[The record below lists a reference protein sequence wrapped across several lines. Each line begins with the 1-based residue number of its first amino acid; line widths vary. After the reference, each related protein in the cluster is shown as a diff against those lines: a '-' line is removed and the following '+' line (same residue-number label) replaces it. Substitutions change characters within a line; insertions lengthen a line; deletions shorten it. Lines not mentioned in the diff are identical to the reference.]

1 MSWKGVQKLR
11 VESETMTLYAVTDS
25 AWVGKQT
32 LMEQVKDALDG
43 GITFLQLR
51 EKELDHAA
59 FLEEAKEMAKLSRQY
74 GVPFVIN
81 DEVEIALESGA
92 GGVHVG
98 QDDMACRN
106 ARKLLGP
113 DKIIG
118 VSVHNVE
125 EALKAQD
132 EGADYLGLGAVKA
145 TPTKTDA
152 RVVDFE
158 EIKKVCDAVSIPVVA
173 IGGIKKDNLMELE
186 GSHVDGIAVVS
197 AIFGA
202 GDIMRETKE
211 LRKKAEEMKK
221 R

>member
-1 MSWKGVQKLR
+1 MQKLK
-11 VESETMTLYAVTDS
+11 VESDDMTLYAVTDA

-51 EKELDHAA
+51 EKELDHDG
-59 FLEEAKEMAKLSRQY
+59 FLKEAREMAELSRQY
-74 GVPFVIN
+74 RVPFVVN
-81 DEVEIALESGA
+81 DEVEIALECGA
-92 GGVHVG
+92 DGVHVG

-125 EALKAQD
+125 EALKAQAD
-132 EGADYLGLGAVKA
+132 GADYLGLGAVKA

-152 RVVDFE
+152 KVVEFE
-158 EIKKVCDAVSIPVVA
+158 EIQKVCDAVSIPVVA
-173 IGGIKKDNLMELE
+173 IGGIKKDNLMELQ

-202 GDIMRETKE
+202 ENIRQETKE
-211 LRKKAEEMKK
+211 LRKKAEEMKQ

>member
-1 MSWKGVQKLR
+1 MK
-11 VESETMTLYAVTDS
+11 VESKAMTLYAVTDA
-25 AWVGKQT
+25 AWAGKQT

-51 EKELDHAA
+51 EKNLDRDA
-59 FLEEAKEMAKLSRQY
+59 FLKEAREMAELSRQY
-74 GVPFVIN
+74 HVPFVVN
-81 DEVEIALESGA
+81 DEVEIALECGA
-92 GGVHVG
+92 DGVHVG
-98 QDDMACRN
+98 QDDMACQN

-125 EALKAQD
+125 EALKAQAD
-132 EGADYLGLGAVKA
+132 GADYLGLGAVKA

-152 RVVDFE
+152 KVVEFE
-158 EIKKVCDAVSIPVVA
+158 EIQRVCEAVSIPVVA
-173 IGGIKKDNLMELE
+173 IGGIKKDNLMELQ

-202 GDIMRETKE
+202 EDIGQETE
-211 LRKKAEEMKK
+211 NLRKKAEEMK
-221 R
+221 RR

>member
-1 MSWKGVQKLR
+1 
-11 VESETMTLYAVTDS
+11 MTLYAVTDA

-51 EKELDHAA
+51 EKNLDRDA
-59 FLEEAKEMAKLSRQY
+59 FLKEAREMAELSRQY
-74 GVPFVIN
+74 HVPFVVN
-81 DEVEIALESGA
+81 DEVEIALECGA
-92 GGVHVG
+92 DGVHVG
-98 QDDMACRN
+98 QDDMACQN

-118 VSVHNVE
+118 VSVHDVE
-125 EALKAQD
+125 EALKAQAD
-132 EGADYLGLGAVKA
+132 GADYLGLGAVKA

-152 RVVDFE
+152 KVVEFE
-158 EIKKVCDAVSIPVVA
+158 EIQRVCEAVSIPVVA
-173 IGGIKKDNLMELE
+173 IGGIKKDNLMELQ

-202 GDIMRETKE
+202 EDIGQETE
-211 LRKKAEEMKK
+211 NLRKKAEEMK
-221 R
+221 RR

>member
-1 MSWKGVQKLR
+1 MQKLK
-11 VESETMTLYAVTDS
+11 VESDAMTLYAVTDS

-32 LMEQVKDALDG
+32 LMEQVEDALAG

-51 EKELDHAA
+51 EKELEYDA
-59 FLEEAKEMAKLSRQY
+59 FLREAKEMAGLSRQY

-92 GGVHVG
+92 DGVHVG
-98 QDDMACRN
+98 QDDMACQN

-118 VSVHNVE
+118 VSVHNAE
-125 EALKAQD
+125 EALKAQAD
-132 EGADYLGLGAVKA
+132 GADYVGLGAVKA

-152 RVVDFE
+152 KVVEFE
-158 EIKKVCDAVSIPVVA
+158 EIKRVCDAVSIPVVA
-173 IGGIKKDNLMELE
+173 IGGIKKDNLMELK

-202 GDIMRETKE
+202 ENIRQETEE
-211 LRKKAEEMKK
+211 LRKKVKEMK
-221 R
+221 RG

>member
-1 MSWKGVQKLR
+1 MRKLK
-11 VESETMTLYAVTDS
+11 VDSDAMTLYAVTDA
-25 AWVGKQT
+25 AWTGKQT
-32 LMEQVKDALDG
+32 LMEQVKDALEG

-51 EKELDHAA
+51 EKKLDRGA
-59 FLEEAKEMAKLSRQY
+59 FLKEATEMAELSRQY
-74 GVPFVIN
+74 YVPFVIN
-81 DEVEIALESGA
+81 DEVEIALECGA
-92 GGVHVG
+92 DGVHVG

-125 EALKAQD
+125 EALKAQAD
-132 EGADYLGLGAVKA
+132 GADYLGLGAVKA

-152 RVVDFE
+152 KVVEFE
-158 EIKKVCDAVSIPVVA
+158 EIKRVCEAVSIPVVA
-173 IGGIKKDNLMELE
+173 IGGIKKDNLMELQ

-202 GDIMRETKE
+202 ENIRQETKE
-211 LRKKAEEMKK
+211 LRKKAEEMK
-221 R
+221 RR

>member
-1 MSWKGVQKLR
+1 MQKLK
-11 VESETMTLYAVTDS
+11 VESDDMTLYAVTDA

-51 EKELDHAA
+51 EKELDHDG
-59 FLEEAKEMAKLSRQY
+59 FLKEAREMAELSRQY
-74 GVPFVIN
+74 RVPFVVN
-81 DEVEIALESGA
+81 DEVEIALKCGA
-92 GGVHVG
+92 DGVHVG

-125 EALKAQD
+125 EALKAQAD
-132 EGADYLGLGAVKA
+132 GADYLGLGAVKA
-145 TPTKTDA
+145 TPTKIDA
-152 RVVDFE
+152 KAVEFE
-158 EIKKVCDAVSIPVVA
+158 EIQKVCDAVSIPVVA
-173 IGGIKKDNLMELE
+173 IGGIKKDNLMELQ

-202 GDIMRETKE
+202 ENIRQETKE
-211 LRKKAEEMKK
+211 LRKKAEEMKQ

>member
-1 MSWKGVQKLR
+1 MK
-11 VESETMTLYAVTDS
+11 VESKAMTLYAVTDA

-51 EKELDHAA
+51 EKNLDRDA
-59 FLEEAKEMAKLSRQY
+59 FLKEAREMAELSRQY
-74 GVPFVIN
+74 HVPFVVN
-81 DEVEIALESGA
+81 DEVEIALECGA
-92 GGVHVG
+92 DGVHVG
-98 QDDMACRN
+98 QDDMACQN

-118 VSVHNVE
+118 VSVHDVE
-125 EALKAQD
+125 EALKAQAD
-132 EGADYLGLGAVKA
+132 GADYLGLGAVKA

-152 RVVDFE
+152 KVVEFE
-158 EIKKVCDAVSIPVVA
+158 EIQRVCEAVSIPVVA
-173 IGGIKKDNLMELE
+173 IGGIKKDNLMELQ

-202 GDIMRETKE
+202 EDIGQETE
-211 LRKKAEEMKK
+211 NLRKKAEEMK
-221 R
+221 RR

>member
-1 MSWKGVQKLR
+1 MK
-11 VESETMTLYAVTDS
+11 VESKAMTLYAVTDA

-51 EKELDHAA
+51 EKNLDRDA
-59 FLEEAKEMAKLSRQY
+59 FLKEAREMAELSRQY
-74 GVPFVIN
+74 HVPFVVN
-81 DEVEIALESGA
+81 DEVEIALECGA
-92 GGVHVG
+92 DGVHVG
-98 QDDMACRN
+98 QDDMACQN

-125 EALKAQD
+125 EALKAQAD
-132 EGADYLGLGAVKA
+132 GADYLGLGAVKA

-152 RVVDFE
+152 KVVEFE
-158 EIKKVCDAVSIPVVA
+158 EIQRVCEAVSIPVVA
-173 IGGIKKDNLMELE
+173 IGGIKKDNLMELQ

-202 GDIMRETKE
+202 EDIGQETE
-211 LRKKAEEMKK
+211 NLRKKAEEMK
-221 R
+221 RR

>member
-1 MSWKGVQKLR
+1 LK
-11 VESETMTLYAVTDS
+11 VESKAMTLYAVTDA

-51 EKELDHAA
+51 EKNLDRDA
-59 FLEEAKEMAKLSRQY
+59 FLKEAREMAELSQQY
-74 GVPFVIN
+74 HVPFVVN
-81 DEVEIALESGA
+81 DEVEIALECGA
-92 GGVHVG
+92 DGVHVG
-98 QDDMACRN
+98 QDDMACQN

-125 EALKAQD
+125 EALKAQAD
-132 EGADYLGLGAVKA
+132 GADYLGLGAVKA

-152 RVVDFE
+152 KVVEFE
-158 EIKKVCDAVSIPVVA
+158 EIQRVCNAVSIPVVA
-173 IGGIKKDNLMELE
+173 IGGIKKDNLMELQ

-202 GDIMRETKE
+202 EDIRQETKE
-211 LRKKAEEMKK
+211 LRKKAEEMK
-221 R
+221 RR